1 MASQSLYPYV
11 TSIGL
16 YNQDHELVAVAKL
29 SNPIQR
35 TDYSTQTFVVKFD
48 T

>member
-1 MASQSLYPYV
+1 
-11 TSIGL
+11 
-16 YNQDHELVAVAKL
+16 LVAVGKL

-35 TDYSTQTFVVKFD
+35 TSDSTQTFVVKFD